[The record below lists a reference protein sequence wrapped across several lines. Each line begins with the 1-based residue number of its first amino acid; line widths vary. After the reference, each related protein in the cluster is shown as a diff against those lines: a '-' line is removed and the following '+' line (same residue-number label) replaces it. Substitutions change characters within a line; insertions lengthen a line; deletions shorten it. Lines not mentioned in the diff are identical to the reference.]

1 MKISTIR
8 ILGYTMIAVGLINL
22 DYQRAKNLALPI
34 SAIAVVVGIA
44 FVGLTFAQNF
54 VKKADKPELKY
65 LLSLITI
72 AVLVLQFIN
81 I

>member
-34 SAIAVVVGIA
+34 SALAVVVGIT
-44 FVGLTFAQNF
+44 FVGLTFTQIF
-54 VKKADKPELKY
+54 VKRADKPALKY
-65 LLSLITI
+65 LFSL
-72 AVLVLQFIN
+72 VECM
-81 I
+81 